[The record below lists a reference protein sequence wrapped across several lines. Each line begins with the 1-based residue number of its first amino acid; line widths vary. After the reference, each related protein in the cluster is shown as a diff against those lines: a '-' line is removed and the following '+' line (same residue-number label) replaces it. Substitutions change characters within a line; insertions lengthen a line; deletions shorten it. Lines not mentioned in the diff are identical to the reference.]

1 VGFSDRQVLGIV
13 LGEAVVQCIGGA
25 VLGLGIARLIIPHV
39 RNLVAGPTS
48 LMTMPL
54 SLVIVG
60 LLIALLVAVVSGAV
74 PAWRAGR
81 MQIVEALA
89 VR

>member
-1 VGFSDRQVLGIV
+1 V
-13 LGEAVVQCIGGA
+13 LGEAVVQCVVGA
-25 VLGLGIARLIIPHV
+25 ILGLGIARALIPYV

-48 LMTMPL
+48 LMTMPV
-54 SLVIVG
+54 SLIIAGIV
-60 LLIALLVAVVSGAV
+60 VAVLLALVSGAV

-81 MQIVEALA
+81 MQIVEALT